1 MRSSEW
7 WNRESPRQ
15 LAGLLLVLIALCGG
29 GPALAQTAATTTDP
43 GFAPSGAGVSPI
55 GTRDFRYND
64 RRTTRYGTASADI
77 VLKPSNFLAC
87 HPDDGASL
95 AFGLCFYSGPAVA
108 TGNPGNPALPCIL
121 SKDGR
126 SADCTCYKLS
136 AEPAPAL
143 PYLIDINAILNLD
156 VYLASVKAC
165 GHDGKSCGR
174 RDAVPAPACKA
185 TNAGQMMPWGSLIS
199 VFSTAKAGAY
209 SATAGQTSCSA
220 GKYAGC
226 MTAPCRDTGKTDGA
240 GNALVE
246 CRCPVAD
253 GPHQI
258 GQANMPCDA
267 NALAPSSTG
276 GDAVWSAGYSPKAK

>member
-1 MRSSEW
+1 MRLTVRWSRISIGH
-7 WNRESPRQ
+7 
-15 LAGLLLVLIALCGG
+15 LAGLLLVLAMLFGG
-29 GPALAQTAATTTDP
+29 GPALAQSSDA
-43 GFAPSGAGVSPI
+43 GVAPNGSGVSPI

-64 RRTTRYGTASADI
+64 RHTTRYGTASADI

-87 HPDDGASL
+87 HPGDGASL

-108 TGNPGNPALPCIL
+108 TGNPGNPVLPCIL

-126 SADCTCYKLS
+126 SADCTCYKLT

-174 RDAVPAPACKA
+174 HDSAPACKA
-185 TNAGQMMPWGSLIS
+185 TNAGQMMPWGDLIS

-226 MTAPCRDTGKTDGA
+226 MTAPCRDTGKTDSA
-240 GNALVE
+240 GNPLVE
-246 CRCPVAD
+246 CRCPVTD
-253 GPHQI
+253 GPYQI

-267 NALAPSSTG
+267 NALTQSSTG
-276 GDAVWSAGYSPKAK
+276 PAANLVWSAGYSPKAK